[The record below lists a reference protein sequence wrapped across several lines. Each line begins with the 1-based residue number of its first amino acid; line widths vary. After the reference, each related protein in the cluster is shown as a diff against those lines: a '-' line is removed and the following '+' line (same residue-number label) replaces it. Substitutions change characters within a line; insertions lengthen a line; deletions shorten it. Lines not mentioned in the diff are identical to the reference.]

1 MRVLLVNDDVVAR
14 LLVSRQLMSLGY
26 EVLQVADADEAWSA
40 FKRTDGANVILVDWA
55 IRGLSGSALCQ
66 RMRAYDGPNSAYII
80 ALVSSQDGNQ
90 RELALDAGCDDYL
103 LKPVDLVE
111 LRLRLRNAARVADM
125 RRRLQEAESQVCEEA
140 SHDRLTGL
148 WNRAAIL
155 QFLAGQFARS
165 SRDGVSMAVAVVNL
179 DHFAEYN
186 ESNGREAGD
195 ALLRHVATRMRNA
208 VRPYDWL
215 GHTEGDSFLIIA
227 PDCTLSNGFAMCE
240 RLRAL
245 IAEVTTQFSG
255 SGSGVTASFGLA
267 TSAESGVTNED
278 ALLRSAESALF
289 QAKQNGRNRV
299 ESARRVSRPRNLPV
313 RSAAPRHRELLQ

>member
-1 MRVLLVNDDVVAR
+1 MRVLLADDDGIAR
-14 LLVSRQLMSLGY
+14 LLVSRQLMALGY
-26 EVLQVADADEAWSA
+26 EVLQFADADEAWSVL
-40 FKRTDGANVILVDWA
+40 KKTDGVNVVLIDWA
-55 IRGLSGSALCQ
+55 IRGLSASALCQ
-66 RMRAYDGPNSAYII
+66 RARAYDGVRSAYII
-80 ALVSSQDGNQ
+80 ALVSSQDHE
-90 RELALDAGCDDYL
+90 REVALEDGCDDFL

-111 LRLRLRNAARVADM
+111 LRLRMRNAARVADM
-125 RRRLQEAESQVCEEA
+125 KRRLLEAESQACEEA

-165 SRDGVSMAVAVVNL
+165 SRDGVSMAVALVNL
-179 DHFAEYN
+179 DRFAEYN
-186 ESNGREAGD
+186 ESNGRDAGD

-215 GHTEGDSFLIIA
+215 GRTEGDSFLIIA

-240 RLRAL
+240 RLRAM

-255 SGSGVTASFGLA
+255 SSSGVTASFGLA

-313 RSAAPRHRELLQ
+313 RSAASRHRELLQ